1 MASPPERAPAPNAA
15 RDDVAAPAL
24 DPWAALVAADP
35 PLTLTSPAWTAH
47 VAHVHAS
54 CSKPTI
60 KKFRDATYW
69 TDTAAGI
76 EYCFDAVPGGAPNA
90 HVLAAI
96 HISNPPHAVLGLVP
110 GRATGRDVVAM
121 LGEPSRKGGG
131 GRMDIF
137 VVYEPVLSGKVAS
150 AVLPNPVASKLGLQ
164 VDFDARV
171 WDSGDVVPVVK
182 TIVLYTLR

>member
-1 MASPPERAPAPNAA
+1 M
-15 RDDVAAPAL
+15 
-24 DPWAALVAADP
+24 DPWAALLTADP

-47 VAHVHAS
+47 VARVHAS
-54 CSKPTI
+54 CTKPTI
-60 KKFRDATYW
+60 KAFRDATYW
-69 TDTAAGI
+69 TDTVAGI
-76 EYCFDAVPGGAPNA
+76 EYCFDAVPGSNA

-96 HISNPPHAVLGLVP
+96 HISHPPHAVLGLVP

-121 LGEPSRKGGG
+121 LGEPERKGGG

-137 VVYEPVLSGKVAS
+137 VVYEPVPAGKVAS
-150 AVLPNPVASKLGLQ
+150 AVLLDAVASKVGLQ

-182 TIVLYTLR
+182 TLVLYTLR